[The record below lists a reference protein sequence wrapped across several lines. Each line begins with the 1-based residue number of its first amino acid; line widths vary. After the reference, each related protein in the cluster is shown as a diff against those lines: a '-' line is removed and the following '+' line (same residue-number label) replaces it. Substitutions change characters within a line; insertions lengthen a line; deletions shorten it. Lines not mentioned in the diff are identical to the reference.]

1 MDQRTWKIILI
12 KLIKPNKLNQIK
24 GWNNMNKQRRTEI
37 ANIVT
42 ELEILKERL
51 DKVFSEEQD
60 VFDNMPENLQY
71 SMRGEESQEAID
83 NMDGAMSDL
92 ENVIS
97 QLEDIN

>member
-1 MDQRTWKIILI
+1 MDQRTWEIILI

-51 DKVFSEEQD
+51 DKVLSEEQD

>member
-1 MDQRTWKIILI
+1 MDQRTWEIVLI

-42 ELEILKERL
+42 ELELLKERL
-51 DKVFSEEQD
+51 DKVLSVEQD

-92 ENVIS
+92 ENAIS

>member
-1 MDQRTWKIILI
+1 MDQRTWEIVLI

-42 ELEILKERL
+42 ELELLKERL
-51 DKVFSEEQD
+51 DKVLSAEQD

-83 NMDGAMSDL
+83 NMDGALSDL

>member
-51 DKVFSEEQD
+51 DKVLSEEQD

>member
-51 DKVFSEEQD
+51 DKVLSEEQD

-92 ENVIS
+92 ENAIS

>member
-1 MDQRTWKIILI
+1 
-12 KLIKPNKLNQIK
+12 
-24 GWNNMNKQRRTEI
+24 MNKQRRTEI

-51 DKVFSEEQD
+51 DKVLSEEQD

>member
-42 ELEILKERL
+42 ELELLKERL
-51 DKVFSEEQD
+51 DKVLSVEQD

>member
-1 MDQRTWKIILI
+1 MDQRTWEIVLI

-51 DKVFSEEQD
+51 DKVLSEEQD

-92 ENVIS
+92 ENAIS

>member
-1 MDQRTWKIILI
+1 
-12 KLIKPNKLNQIK
+12 
-24 GWNNMNKQRRTEI
+24 
-37 ANIVT
+37 
-42 ELEILKERL
+42 
-51 DKVFSEEQD
+51 
-60 VFDNMPENLQY
+60 MPENLQY

>member
-1 MDQRTWKIILI
+1 MDQRTWEIILI
-12 KLIKPNKLNQIK
+12 KLIKLIKLNQIK

-42 ELEILKERL
+42 ELELLKERL
-51 DKVFSEEQD
+51 DKVLSEEQD

>member
-1 MDQRTWKIILI
+1 
-12 KLIKPNKLNQIK
+12 
-24 GWNNMNKQRRTEI
+24 MNKQRRTEI

-51 DKVFSEEQD
+51 DKVLSEEQD

-92 ENVIS
+92 ENAIS

>member
-51 DKVFSEEQD
+51 DKVLSEEQD

-83 NMDGAMSDL
+83 NMDGAMSDF